1 MQDLYA
7 LLCLILGLPIGLFF
21 YWLINQLFDIHYF
34 GCGAVWGLFWG
45 CLVAGAVVMFLI
57 LEFLGNLAFPIA
69 FFFLIVW
76 LIARKK
82 KKNQPQSPNDNNNPN
97 QKPQ

>member
-1 MQDLYA
+1 
-7 LLCLILGLPIGLFF
+7 
-21 YWLINQLFDIHYF
+21 
-34 GCGAVWGLFWG
+34 
-45 CLVAGAVVMFLI
+45 MFLI

-69 FFFLIVW
+69 IFFLIVW

-82 KKNQPQSPNDNNNPN
+82 KKNQPQNPNDNNNPN